1 MNSFSV
7 LHHRYCGRVLNPLN
21 GATVNV
27 PVCGKEILKKMGK
40 SQLSYNSCELMN
52 ILVYNKIFTDATP
65 PFIVRIYTDASS
77 EEVTD
82 PVFLN
87 RGNDYKYIL

>member
-1 MNSFSV
+1 
-7 LHHRYCGRVLNPLN
+7 
-21 GATVNV
+21 
-27 PVCGKEILKKMGK
+27 MGK
-40 SQLSYNSCELMN
+40 SQLSYYSCELMN
-52 ILVYNKIFTDATP
+52 ILIYNKIFTDATP

-82 PVFLN
+82 PIFLN